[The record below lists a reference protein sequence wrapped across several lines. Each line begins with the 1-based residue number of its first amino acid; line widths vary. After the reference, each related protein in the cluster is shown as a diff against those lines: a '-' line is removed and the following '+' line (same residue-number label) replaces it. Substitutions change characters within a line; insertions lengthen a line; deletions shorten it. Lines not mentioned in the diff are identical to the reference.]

1 VEMSLPN
8 GINGGVY
15 GISGGCLQ
23 AFGFNGGCFRPDLTM
38 QLGLKPNG
46 FNEGCFLCTQVLQ
59 TICEEVESNPCMST
73 CPHCCTELRAPVD

>member
-8 GINGGVY
+8 GITGVFMVLAGGVY
-15 GISGGCLQ
+15 KHLVLM
-23 AFGFNGGCFRPDLTM
+23 GGCFRPDLTM